1 MIREIDQWNAM
12 KIVKMI
18 AIADMKRDLSFLSIM
33 FLIKDEINIILQKMS
48 DKDETLLLG
57 RNLSSDQSMPKQS
70 KLAYEEVI
78 KKNF

>member
-1 MIREIDQWNAM
+1 
-12 KIVKMI
+12 
-18 AIADMKRDLSFLSIM
+18 
-33 FLIKDEINIILQKMS
+33 MS